1 VIVHND
7 GEKITKWELLLPE
20 DFSSNKTEGVLESNA
35 SEQILITFFPK
46 ERREYSKYA
55 ILKYDGEEAHVNLIG
70 KAINGNVFLSRDSV
84 QMEGTYITLESK
96 STLRIINKSSV
107 KIDFEWRA
115 FSSEKEDAEKKQ
127 LLLNEIENEEKEK
140 NALIREITGY
150 SSGFEEILKNMLD
163 EEIDEIDK
171 DDPGFEDYVEKKKK
185 NAEALIR
192 RKYKILRKEILED
205 RLIYDDNIFSIQPQ
219 TGSIW
224 PNSELTVTITFKP
237 TDALAYLSGAF
248 CNISCSDERLALHLE
263 GEGVGPK
270 AFLSTNILN
279 IGDIFVNE
287 EQKINLY
294 IENKGEIVAFFKLKK
309 PSTTS
314 SNTITFDLEE
324 GKLEVSQRINFF
336 MTFKSNKIGQFIETF
351 QWQLK
356 GSSTKLNLTVKGHV
370 KAPKFEFDHEFL
382 DFGKVSFQFEEVR
395 KLSLT
400 NISNVPFNFSLR
412 IPQDGKGNNQEFDII
427 PTKNTILPNEVK
439 TIVIK
444 VNLT

>member
-1 VIVHND
+1 
-7 GEKITKWELLLPE
+7 
-20 DFSSNKTEGVLESNA
+20 
-35 SEQILITFFPK
+35 
-46 ERREYSKYA
+46 
-55 ILKYDGEEAHVNLIG
+55 
-70 KAINGNVFLSRDSV
+70 
-84 QMEGTYITLESK
+84 
-96 STLRIINKSSV
+96 
-107 KIDFEWRA
+107 
-115 FSSEKEDAEKKQ
+115 
-127 LLLNEIENEEKEK
+127 
-140 NALIREITGY
+140 
-150 SSGFEEILKNMLD
+150 
-163 EEIDEIDK
+163 
-171 DDPGFEDYVEKKKK
+171 
-185 NAEALIR
+185 
-192 RKYKILRKEILED
+192 
-205 RLIYDDNIFSIQPQ
+205 
-219 TGSIW
+219 
-224 PNSELTVTITFKP
+224 
-237 TDALAYLSGAF
+237 
-248 CNISCSDERLALHLE
+248 
-263 GEGVGPK
+263 
-270 AFLSTNILN
+270 
-279 IGDIFVNE
+279 VNE

-314 SNTITFDLEE
+314 SNIITFDLEE

-370 KAPKFEFDHEFL
+370 KAPKFDFDQKYL

-444 VNLT
+444 VVLF